1 MAYKIKKILNFI
13 LKYKRI
19 KYFSLI
25 ILLTTITILFLLKL
39 NIKNDYS
46 LIGVIFSVKKWGI
59 FVKLFET
66 NNINIAFFPS
76 LPQKRKIELD
86 RKGKIYY
93 IVKPGLKIIK
103 VKVSID
109 SSKNRKGLTLVKII
123 SNNLKEPLKEEDW
136 VVDEYKIK
144 YFIKNRLKYKNLI
157 TKVKNIPKIY
167 QNPYEIFNKANKLLA
182 KKKYLN
188 AIKEYL
194 IIINHFSELS
204 ELCAESQIKIAY
216 IFGGVPWP
224 IDKPEFHKGLN
235 DPVNCREEL
244 LTFLSN
250 YPSSELKETCYY
262 LLAIMHLTYLP
273 ITNHYYHFSY
283 MEKTGKLGKIYFSLG
298 ENILN
303 TLKPNAILFVDPRY
317 TYIFSL
323 AYQVHYKKK
332 RPDVSL
338 YDVIGYFNPMEKGIL
353 EVYKLKPYSSFVKH
367 LHFEGKSNKPVYY
380 TFKHLPMIVK
390 EGLEYKPVGMLY
402 ELVKKVKY
410 L

>member
-182 KKKYLN
+182 KKKY
-188 AIKEYL
+188 
-194 IIINHFSELS
+194 
-204 ELCAESQIKIAY
+204 
-216 IFGGVPWP
+216 
-224 IDKPEFHKGLN
+224 
-235 DPVNCREEL
+235 
-244 LTFLSN
+244 
-250 YPSSELKETCYY
+250 
-262 LLAIMHLTYLP
+262 
-273 ITNHYYHFSY
+273 
-283 MEKTGKLGKIYFSLG
+283 
-298 ENILN
+298 
-303 TLKPNAILFVDPRY
+303 
-317 TYIFSL
+317 
-323 AYQVHYKKK
+323 
-332 RPDVSL
+332 
-338 YDVIGYFNPMEKGIL
+338 
-353 EVYKLKPYSSFVKH
+353 
-367 LHFEGKSNKPVYY
+367 
-380 TFKHLPMIVK
+380 
-390 EGLEYKPVGMLY
+390 
-402 ELVKKVKY
+402 
-410 L
+410 